1 VAWSASR
8 RLPPHA
14 VRSQGL
20 RTAWTLPS
28 DFVAPAAFAD
38 AVHALER
45 LAGAQA
51 TPLVGT
57 DSVGDSLVTEGFAV
71 SVPAAW
77 AERLVAMAQ
86 PRFLEQGFYLFRA
99 EQHFGIGRRS
109 DRVALFPRSD
119 RYEILRLVGTNGWNY
134 DIGPDSIVA
143 WLRVLER
150 DHPFVLTG
158 MGFDWTV
165 DALAQELGESQRLYC
180 WWD

>member
-1 VAWSASR
+1 M
-8 RLPPHA
+8 
-14 VRSQGL
+14 
-20 RTAWTLPS
+20 
-28 DFVAPAAFAD
+28 APAAFAD

-143 WLRVLER
+143 WLPVLER